1 MEHGATNRNLELT
14 EADLLGHTPEELRCN
29 QCGGAFCGLRTG
41 RVLNGKPLIMCT
53 RKDEVKEILS
63 ALHRR

>member
-29 QCGGAFCGLRTG
+29 QCGGSFCGLRTG
-41 RVLNGKPLIMCT
+41 RVLNANRSSCARAKT
-53 RKDEVKEILS
+53 R
-63 ALHRR
+63 